1 MIYYMS
7 SCQQKAN
14 NKFFNVFVGPPWTSN
29 INTWPGINTNNNG
42 TTISNYFK
50 YPLPIIDPPDFPPQT
65 PGGWTLSGGSKK
77 RRSKKSRKSNKSR
90 KSRKSRNSKK
100 FRKYRKSTR

>member
-7 SCQQKAN
+7 SCQQKTD

-29 INTWPGINTNNNG
+29 INTWPGINTNNDG

-50 YPLPIIDPPDFPPQT
+50 YPLPIIDPPNFPPQT

-77 RRSKKSRKSNKSR
+77 RTSKKSKKSRKSR
-90 KSRKSRNSKK
+90 RSRNSKK
-100 FRKYRKSTR
+100 FRRSKKSRR